1 MRKALRDAG
10 FAGYR
15 LQWKVPGRPDICYPG
30 RKVAIFVNGCFWHR
44 CPYCNLGIPK
54 HNREYWENKFQNNV
68 ERDHRNQMALA
79 SSGWTVVV
87 IWECELKRDPVA
99 AVDRVVKELR
109 KADSRKV
116 AK

>member
-1 MRKALRDAG
+1 
-10 FAGYR
+10 
-15 LQWKVPGRPDICYPG
+15 
-30 RKVAIFVNGCFWHR
+30 
-44 CPYCNLGIPK
+44 
-54 HNREYWENKFQNNV
+54 
-68 ERDHRNQMALA
+68 MALA